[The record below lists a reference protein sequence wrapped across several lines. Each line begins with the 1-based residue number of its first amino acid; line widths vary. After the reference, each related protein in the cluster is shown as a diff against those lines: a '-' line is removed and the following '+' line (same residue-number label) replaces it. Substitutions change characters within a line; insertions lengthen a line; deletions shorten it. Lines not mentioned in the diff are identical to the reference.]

1 MNRCDNK
8 DPQLEIIRLKRVI
21 DSLETKNN
29 LLLLKHNL
37 VRNQQ
42 KEIEN
47 LTMRNKRIRQ
57 ANWELT
63 VALDERTEQLEQQE
77 ELIHMVLYKTVD
89 NSVNSTPVG
98 V

>member
-8 DPQLEIIRLKRVI
+8 DPQKEIIRLKQI
-21 DSLETKNN
+21 IIGLETKNN

-42 KEIEN
+42 KEIERLN
-47 LTMRNKRIRQ
+47 RKLVRQ
-57 ANWELT
+57 REANWKLT
-63 VALDERTEQLEQQE
+63 VALNGAKEQLEQQE
-77 ELIHMVLYKTVD
+77 ELILMVLYKPVD
-89 NSVNSTPVG
+89 NRVKHTSVG